1 MKKIKKI
8 IPGLCLLVL
17 TSCGNKNQISNIR
30 QDSFHDMLSE
40 GIFKAILRPYNF
52 TAAGWIPNGMAD
64 IKINGNQ
71 IEVKSW
77 LDDSSNVVHMQNIH
91 VGTQC
96 PSMEHDINQDGL
108 VDMNESMNVAGK
120 ILMALDDDLNSQAS
134 TNRVYPKGN
143 YSYFQTA
150 SQTNM
155 RNLEGK
161 VIIVTGTASNPALPI
176 ACGVI
181 ERIPDI
187 ANN

>member
-17 TSCGNKNQISNIR
+17 TSCGDKGNNDAEAKASQ
-30 QDSFHDMLSE
+30 QEMLSE
-40 GIFKAILRPYNF
+40 GIFKAVLRPYNF

-64 IKINGNQ
+64 IKINENQ

-96 PSMEHDINQDGL
+96 PSMENDINRDGF
-108 VDMNESMNVAGK
+108 VDMNESIKVAGK
-120 ILMALDDDLNSQAS
+120 ILMALDDDLNSQEIGS
-134 TNRVYPKGN
+134 VYPKGN

-150 SQTNM
+150 SLSKM
-155 RNLEGK
+155 VSVEGK
-161 VIIVTGTASNPALPI
+161 VIIVTGTANNPALPI

-181 ERIPDI
+181 EKKSDI

>member
-1 MKKIKKI
+1 MKKI

-17 TSCGNKNQISNIR
+17 TSCGGKNNDDAANDIPQEMR
-30 QDSFHDMLSE
+30 SE

-64 IKINGNQ
+64 IKINENQ
-71 IEVKSW
+71 IEIKSW
-77 LDDSSNVVHMQNIH
+77 MDDSSNVVHMQNIH

-96 PSMEHDINQDGL
+96 PSMDQDINHDGF
-108 VDMNESMNVAGK
+108 VDMNESIKVAGK
-120 ILMALDDDLNSQAS
+120 ILMALDDDLNSQEIGS
-134 TNRVYPKGN
+134 VYPKGN

-150 SQTNM
+150 SMTNM

-181 ERIPDI
+181 ERMPDI

>member
-1 MKKIKKI
+1 MKKI
-8 IPGLCLLVL
+8 IPGLCLFIL
-17 TSCGNKNQISNIR
+17 TSCGGKEKYGAVANDIPQEMR
-30 QDSFHDMLSE
+30 SE

-64 IKINGNQ
+64 IKINENQ
-71 IEVKSW
+71 IEIKSW
-77 LDDSSNVVHMQNIH
+77 MDDSSNVVHMQNIH

-96 PSMEHDINQDGL
+96 PSMDQDINHDGF
-108 VDMNESMNVAGK
+108 VDMNESIKVAGK
-120 ILMALDDDLNSQAS
+120 ILMALDDDLNSQEIGS
-134 TNRVYPKGN
+134 VYPKGN

-150 SQTNM
+150 SMTNM

-181 ERIPDI
+181 ERMPDI

>member
-1 MKKIKKI
+1 MKKI

-17 TSCGNKNQISNIR
+17 TSCGGKNNDDAAANDIPQE
-30 QDSFHDMLSE
+30 MLSE

-52 TAAGWIPNGMAD
+52 TAAGWIPNGMVD
-64 IKINGNQ
+64 IKINENQ
-71 IEVKSW
+71 IEIKSW
-77 LDDSSNVVHMQNIH
+77 MDDSSNVVHMQNIH
-91 VGTQC
+91 IGTQC
-96 PSMEHDINQDGL
+96 PSMDQDINQDGF
-108 VDMNESMNVAGK
+108 VDMNESIKVAGK
-120 ILMALDDDLNSQAS
+120 ILMALDDDLNSQEIGS
-134 TNRVYPKGN
+134 VYPKGN

-150 SQTNM
+150 SLTNM

-181 ERIPDI
+181 ERMPDI

>member
-1 MKKIKKI
+1 MKKI

-17 TSCGNKNQISNIR
+17 TSCGGKNNDDTAAM
-30 QDSFHDMLSE
+30 DSPQEMLSE

-64 IKINGNQ
+64 LKITGDQ
-71 IEVKSW
+71 IEVRSW
-77 LDDSSNVVHMQNIH
+77 LDDSSNVVHLQNIH

-96 PSMEHDINQDGL
+96 PSMEQDINKDGF
-108 VDMNESMNVAGK
+108 VDMNESMKVAGK
-120 ILMALDDDLNSQAS
+120 ILMALDDDLNSQVMS
-134 TNRVYPKGN
+134 VYPKGN

-150 SQTNM
+150 SLSKM
-155 RNLEGK
+155 VSVVGK
-161 VIIVTGTASNPALPI
+161 VIIVTGTAGNPALPI

-181 ERIPDI
+181 ERMPDI

>member
-17 TSCGNKNQISNIR
+17 TSCGDKNQISNMR
-30 QDSFHDMLSE
+30 KNSFHDMLSE

-64 IKINGNQ
+64 IKINENQ

-96 PSMEHDINQDGL
+96 PSLENDINRDGF
-108 VDMNESMNVAGK
+108 VDMNESMKVAGK
-120 ILMALDDDLNSQAS
+120 ILMALDDDLNSQVMS
-134 TNRVYPKGN
+134 VYPKGN

-150 SQTNM
+150 SLSKM
-155 RNLEGK
+155 VSVEGK
-161 VIIVTGTASNPALPI
+161 VIIVTGTAGNPALPI

-181 ERIPDI
+181 ERMPDI